1 MNIRPFGQSP
11 RSKKWEID
19 YIIVTMIVRFLKMVS
34 KWICGGILGIQQA
47 NFQGESQEAILRLIG
62 EATFMLIAAQN

>member
-1 MNIRPFGQSP
+1 
-11 RSKKWEID
+11 
-19 YIIVTMIVRFLKMVS
+19 MIVRFLKMVS
-34 KWICGGILGIQQA
+34 RWICGGILGIQQA